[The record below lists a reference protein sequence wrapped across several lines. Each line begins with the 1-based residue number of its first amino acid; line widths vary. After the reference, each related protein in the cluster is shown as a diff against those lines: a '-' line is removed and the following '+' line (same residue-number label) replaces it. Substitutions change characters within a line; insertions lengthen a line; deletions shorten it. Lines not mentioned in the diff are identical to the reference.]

1 MGGRNV
7 AEGVVA
13 LLREGGFVDGML
25 DKSGLNSGYLYSYLF
40 YYKYLFM
47 QLVKIHDIRWKCKLL
62 GFEPG
67 SAPTAS

>member
-25 DKSGLNSGYLYSYLF
+25 DKPGLNNVFAITYDISGYL
-40 YYKYLFM
+40 
-47 QLVKIHDIRWKCKLL
+47 
-62 GFEPG
+62 
-67 SAPTAS
+67 